1 MIDIKTAS
9 LIIFSL
15 VGLQIA
21 KYFEVRG
28 EILKSKKVEDFVV
41 GLVRKELK
49 HGMDSL

>member
-1 MIDIKTAS
+1 MIDIKLAS
-9 LIIFSL
+9 LIVFSL

-28 EILKSKKVEDFVV
+28 DILKSQGVEDFVCD
-41 GLVRKELK
+41 LVRKELK